1 LTIPGTVA
9 YNVTGWLEKNKDP
22 LNDTVVEQ
30 FKKGSNVL
38 LSEMFSESLAG
49 DIVGEKKAKR
59 AKGST
64 FQTVSALYR
73 VTNIATLSLFEPET
87 NLNKEVDSRW
97 YFVGDLKICHQVER
111 FPLK

>member
-1 LTIPGTVA
+1 MGCVKGPSNNEANFFSLGTVA

-30 FKKGSNVL
+30 FKKGTNIL
-38 LSEMFSESLAG
+38 LSDMFSDVIG
-49 DIVGEKKAKR
+49 PDIGEKKAKR

-73 VTNIATLSLFEPET
+73 VI
-87 NLNKEVDSRW
+87 VWR
-97 YFVGDLKICHQVER
+97 H
-111 FPLK
+111 